1 MTLVRTH
8 FRPEQ
13 LVFADESHF
22 NRLTLRRPYAW
33 SIRGERACRYE
44 LFLRGT
50 KYSILPAL
58 SLDGIIH
65 LEVLDKAITG
75 EDFRHF
81 VQGLLPCMNAWPLPK
96 SVLVIDNASIHKL
109 AGIHELV
116 EERGTR
122 LLYLPAYSPD
132 FNPIELAFSA
142 IKAWLRENRDRVNR
156 ELESP
161 DGTVYNTL
169 WEGIHSVTVEHAKG
183 WYMHC
188 GYHIPN

>member
-1 MTLVRTH
+1 MTLVYTH
-8 FRPEQ
+8 FCPEQ
-13 LVFADESHF
+13 LVFVDKSHF
-22 NRLTLRRPYAW
+22 NWLTLRQPYAW
-33 SIRGERACRYE
+33 LIHGECACRYE

-50 KYSILPAL
+50 KYLILPAL

-81 VQGLLPCMNAWPLPK
+81 IQGLLPCMNAWPLPK
-96 SVLVIDNASIHKL
+96 SVLIIDNASIHKL

-116 EERGTR
+116 KERGTR

-132 FNPIELAFSA
+132 FNPIKLVFSA
-142 IKAWLRENRDRVNR
+142 IKAWLRKNRDCVNQ

-169 WEGIHSVTVEHAKG
+169 WEGIHSVTVEHTKG